1 MTFEKEINKEMEKV
15 MMLMDMGILP
25 IEDKDGIDE
34 IKVATEDELLADGNA
49 DFKKFLFRDNFYR
62 EVWEAFGEKYDIPG
76 ENHCFADE
84 DYFAHMVIKNRRAE
98 RRRQN
103 HKHKKVCVNGKTVK
117 TYGKE
122 GQTYLNNDER
132 IACGKQLINGKFVD
146 EVKEAEK
153 FQNASNDT
161 DLFSWLEFMEKFE
174 CEYST
179 LGDDTFVNPCSPW
192 KRPNF
197 SASIGEIVG
206 ALEWAKKFKEFLSL
220 EEILD
225 MFF

>member
-25 IEDKDGIDE
+25 IEDKDGIDK

-62 EVWEAFGEKYDIPG
+62 EVWKAFGEKYDIPG

-84 DYFAHMVIKNRRAE
+84 DHFAHMVIKNRRAE

-103 HKHKKVCVNGKTVK
+103 HKHKKACVNGKTVK

-122 GQTYLNNDER
+122 GKTYLNNNER
-132 IACGKQLINGKFVD
+132 IACGKFVD

-153 FQNASNDT
+153 FQNALSEMYG
-161 DLFSWLEFMEKFE
+161 LSWLEFMKNFK
-174 CEYST
+174 CGHFT
-179 LGDDTFVNPCSPW
+179 LGDDTFVNPWKPL

-197 SASIGEIVG
+197 SAEIGEIVDP
-206 ALEWAKKFKEFLSL
+206 LKWVKKFKEFLSL